1 MLEGLF
7 TGQTAGFQI
16 VPERSVAGRTLMML
30 ITIMTFL
37 SCVTFGGV
45 VLVQQSAVAWSADV
59 GREVTIQIRPIE
71 GQVMDSNLRVAI
83 ELAEATEGV
92 SRAYALSEEE
102 GEALLEPWLGEVDLS
117 GLEIPRLVVVQ
128 LSDPAR
134 ADFLTLASHLAEAVP
149 GATLD
154 THTLW
159 RQQINAMA
167 GTVVVS
173 GLLVLA
179 LILIATTLAVV
190 FATRGT
196 MASNREIV
204 DVLHFIGASNRF
216 IAAEFQGRFLSIGL
230 KGGAIGGASAIVFF
244 LIAGFVT
251 GAVLPDA
258 SATQLTILFD
268 RFLPGLGGLL
278 GLVALVLVIAVL
290 TAATSRLTVYRFLTR
305 IAP

>member
-1 MLEGLF
+1 MLEGLL
-7 TGQTAGFQI
+7 TGQSAGFQI
-16 VPERSVAGRTLMML
+16 VPEKSVAGRTLMML
-30 ITIMTFL
+30 VSIMTFL

-92 SRAYALSEEE
+92 SRAYALSDEE

-117 GLEIPRLVVVQ
+117 GLEVPRLVVVQ

-134 ADFLTLASHLAEAVP
+134 ADFATLASHLAEAVP

-154 THTLW
+154 THALW

-167 GTVVVS
+167 GTVVVA

-179 LILIATTLAVV
+179 LILIATALAVV

-230 KGGAIGGASAIVFF
+230 KGGAIGGVGAIVFF
-244 LIAGFVT
+244 LAAGFVT
-251 GAVLPDA
+251 GTVLPDP

-268 RFLPGLGGLL
+268 RFLPGFGGLL

>member
-1 MLEGLF
+1 MLEGLLP
-7 TGQTAGFQI
+7 GQSAGFQI
-16 VPERSVAGRTLMML
+16 VPERSVAGRTLMLL
-30 ITIMTFL
+30 IAIMTFL
-37 SCVTFGGV
+37 SCVTFGAV

-71 GQVMDSNLRVAI
+71 GEVMQSNLRVAI
-83 ELAEATEGV
+83 ELAEATDGV
-92 SRAYALSEEE
+92 ARAYALSEAE
-102 GEALLEPWLGEVDLS
+102 GEALLEPWLGRVDLS
-117 GLEIPRLVVVQ
+117 GLEVPRLVVVQ

-134 ADFLTLASHLAEAVP
+134 ADFATLASHLTEAVP
-149 GATLD
+149 GASLD

-173 GLLVLA
+173 GLFVLA
-179 LILIATTLAVV
+179 LILIATALAVV

-230 KGGAIGGASAIVFF
+230 KGGAVGGACAIVFF

-251 GAVLPDA
+251 GAVLPDP